1 MLYELLYNV
10 VCFFLRKKN
19 LITDGHYIVI
29 NIELTK
35 MNMKNCVFIRKKIVE

>member
-1 MLYELLYNV
+1 MLLF
-10 VCFFLRKKN
+10 FFLRKKN

-35 MNMKNCVFIRKKIVE
+35 MNMKNCVFIRKNSRIMINISSE